1 MYDIAICDDDAAF
14 TASFQ
19 EQLSRALADKGA
31 QCAISVYSS
40 PEALRQAVESGRQ
53 YRMLFLDVLF
63 AETQQG
69 IALAGALRRQGC
81 DADIVFVS
89 TCPDY
94 AVASF
99 DTAPLYYL
107 VKPVQEEKLSAALSR
122 FLNKNAPYLLRFDT
136 NRGYL
141 QVPLAEV
148 AFFEIFVREIVIHK
162 TSGQKETCVGTLK
175 ELENRLPAN
184 TFVRPHRSYLVN
196 LDQISEIARYMIRV
210 STGETVP
217 VSQKLYPQVQQAI
230 IRHADQRTVQ
240 F

>member
-53 YRMLFLDVLF
+53 YRLLFLDGLF

-122 FLNKNAPYLLRFDT
+122 LSLPY
-136 NRGYL
+136 
-141 QVPLAEV
+141 
-148 AFFEIFVREIVIHK
+148 
-162 TSGQKETCVGTLK
+162 
-175 ELENRLPAN
+175 
-184 TFVRPHRSYLVN
+184 
-196 LDQISEIARYMIRV
+196 
-210 STGETVP
+210 
-217 VSQKLYPQVQQAI
+217 
-230 IRHADQRTVQ
+230 
-240 F
+240 